1 MARIT
6 RAISAKTGVIMS
18 IIFVADPMCSWC
30 YGFAKELD
38 EARHIKPQISVDI
51 KVAGL
56 WAGNRQLLTEEQK
69 QFRLMHWEKV
79 EKASGATF
87 NKPAFLARHNFYYD
101 TENISKAFVAGKY
114 FFRDIDQLSLLR
126 ALQKSFYIDGDDTT
140 DTKSLAKTLSIE
152 FNRQGHSVDFE
163 FALNLIES
171 DSIYRLTLEE
181 FQYARGFNFSSV
193 PKLLHAHKGE
203 VKVILDGFA
212 KSEAIIK
219 ALEDLI

>member
-6 RAISAKTGVIMS
+6 RAIFAKTGVQMS
-18 IIFVADPMCSWC
+18 IVFVADPMCSWC

-38 EARHIKPQISVDI
+38 EARHIRPQINVDI

-56 WAGNRQLLTEEQK
+56 WAGNRQVLTEEQK

-79 EKASGATF
+79 EKASGVKF
-87 NKPAFLARHNFYYD
+87 NKPAFIARKNFYYD

-114 FFRDIDQLSLLR
+114 IYSDVDQLSLLR

-140 DTKSLAKTLSIE
+140 DTNSLAKTLTIE
-152 FNRQGHSVDFE
+152 INKQGYNVDFD

-171 DSIYRLTLEE
+171 DSISRLTLEE
-181 FQYARGFNFSSV
+181 FRYARAFNFSSV
-193 PKLLHAHKGE
+193 PKLLHTNKSE
-203 VKVILDGFA
+203 FKVLLDGFA
-212 KSEAIIK
+212 KAEVIVQT
-219 ALEDLI
+219 LEDLI